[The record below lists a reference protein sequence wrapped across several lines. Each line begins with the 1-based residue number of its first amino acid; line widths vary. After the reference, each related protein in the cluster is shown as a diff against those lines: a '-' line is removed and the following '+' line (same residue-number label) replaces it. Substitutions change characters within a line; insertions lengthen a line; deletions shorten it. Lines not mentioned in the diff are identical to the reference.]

1 MYLYWSF
8 AVICCRIKTNDNEL
22 KPLPAC
28 TICPMS
34 GFKQRGFFYKK
45 EDAYINTLNL
55 DEIISAADI
64 NDTKSLMYQQP
75 IAQQIGRCFSL
86 YNKTGLRLYTGFE
99 MFFKTS
105 NDLKVF
111 IHHKGDELWLAGLQ
125 EFPFE
130 VATLHLQITKWQNF
144 SFADIGLKEVRSI
157 FQTKPE
163 RPCVDYSIGS
173 EDEHELFA
181 NCSRASLWKHL
192 PPNITCTIADMH
204 QFIPRNST
212 MKECKNTKEA
222 ENVYWKLVS
231 YLETFISDS
240 NKYGCPVPCR
250 QTSYKVKMEYFHKNN
265 ALLSP
270 EYGNLPEGHFTIHS
284 SFLTFSVEEKI
295 ESLEYDLPNLLV
307 SAGGNLGLFLGFS
320 CLSVMF
326 AIIEWLKTKC
336 SKYF

>member
-1 MYLYWSF
+1 MNRPTTYGAISPSVYLYWSF
-8 AVICCRIKTNDNEL
+8 AILCCRIKTNDNEH
-22 KPLPAC
+22 KPLPAY

-45 EDAYINTLNL
+45 EDAYNNTLNL

-125 EFPFE
+125 ELPFE
-130 VATLHLQITKWQNF
+130 VATLHLHITKWQNF
-144 SFADIGLKEVRSI
+144 SFAYIGLREVRSI

-212 MKECKNTKEA
+212 MKECNNTKEA

-231 YLETFISDS
+231 YLETL
-240 NKYGCPVPCR
+240 GR
-250 QTSYKVKMEYFHKNN
+250 LAT
-265 ALLSP
+265 
-270 EYGNLPEGHFTIHS
+270 
-284 SFLTFSVEEKI
+284 VE
-295 ESLEYDLPNLLV
+295 
-307 SAGGNLGLFLGFS
+307 A
-320 CLSVMF
+320 
-326 AIIEWLKTKC
+326 
-336 SKYF
+336 